1 MSVGYTRARPGST
14 GLDRR
19 RVEASAAGKLCAA
32 KHPIIRSAL
41 PVCCA
46 VLVSLNIVRTELSI
60 TLLTEGHSYGTNGEH
75 ARKYSEYLL
84 QRRWAG

>member
-1 MSVGYTRARPGST
+1 MSVGIPGLDRARPGST
-14 GLDRR
+14 RR

-41 PVCCA
+41 PMCCA

-75 ARKYSEYLL
+75 AGKYSEYLL